1 MYNTVCGP
9 RALRSGLI
17 RLDSGSRVGG
27 LRVGSPVPTH
37 TPSLIVSRGAYQD
50 DNAIDNNVAPGSGV
64 GLLTSVGNLSDPM
77 VEVRVSAKNVTD
89 KYIK

>member
-1 MYNTVCGP
+1 MYNIVCGP

-27 LRVGSPVPTH
+27 SRVGSPVPPH

-50 DNAIDNNVAPGSGV
+50 DNAIDNNAAPGSGV
-64 GLLTSVGNLSDPM
+64 GLLTPVGNLPDPM
-77 VEVRVSAKNVTD
+77 VEGRGSVKNVTG